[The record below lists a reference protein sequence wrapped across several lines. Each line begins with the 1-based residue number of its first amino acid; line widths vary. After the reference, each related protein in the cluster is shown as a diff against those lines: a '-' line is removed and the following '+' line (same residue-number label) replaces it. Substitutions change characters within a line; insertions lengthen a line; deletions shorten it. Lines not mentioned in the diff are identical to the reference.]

1 MPDVSSQNVR
11 NPPVILRPVPGD
23 AVEGINA
30 SQPHLSVW
38 LAILELR
45 AELARC
51 LNEAIS
57 ELPLSVDLEL
67 ILRRLQIVSEPL
79 SVNIVLVLRRS
90 QIARREQK
98 PCEEG
103 RTASRLND
111 RSPDLDAIVCFVL
124 QKLHLELCALVKLE
138 IWLSSD
144 LSTQV
149 GRLPRWVPR
158 YAKCGNQ
165 GKKGKKACQQDQ
177 GRYYQ
182 IFRGQLP
189 TNRSSC
195 VDGTLILATSAPD
208 GKGRSVCFKAP
219 VNGCS

>member
-11 NPPVILRPVPGD
+11 NRPVILRPVPGD

-30 SQPHLSVW
+30 SQPHLNVW

-57 ELPLSVDLEL
+57 ELPLSVD
-67 ILRRLQIVSEPL
+67 
-79 SVNIVLVLRRS
+79 
-90 QIARREQK
+90 
-98 PCEEG
+98 
-103 RTASRLND
+103 
-111 RSPDLDAIVCFVL
+111 
-124 QKLHLELCALVKLE
+124 LELCALVKLE